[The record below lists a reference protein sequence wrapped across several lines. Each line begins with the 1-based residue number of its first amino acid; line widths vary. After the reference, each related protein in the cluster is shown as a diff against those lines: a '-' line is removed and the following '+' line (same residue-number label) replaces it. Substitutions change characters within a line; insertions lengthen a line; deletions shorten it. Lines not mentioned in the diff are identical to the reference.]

1 VVTNKFGHKSW
12 PREIVHFRRQADAEA
27 VLKPGACDS
36 PIEAKDTTHK
46 KLNAVVLRA
55 FMTRLHLVCSG
66 ASKSPSVWFP
76 DPTPK
81 VLDQAR
87 KVRIV
92 WRDAI
97 EPFSVFQSGA
107 TNHPKILSGAKLV
120 RRDGKL
126 GENFQKILCFIET
139 PAEGLDLPL
148 DIRGTPFQRRVWG
161 CPARDSGR
169 VHRDLWGARRPHRPT
184 EICSRRCKRLR
195 CQCPS
200 PGDPVPSRHQKQWHS
215 FRLLL
220 GRRA

>member
-1 VVTNKFGHKSW
+1 MSLVNMDADFRVKTTQDAACE
-12 PREIVHFRRQADAEA
+12 EIAFAIGESALGTVLVARSAE
-27 VLKPGACDS
+27 G
-36 PIEAKDTTHK
+36 
-46 KLNAVVLRA
+46 
-55 FMTRLHLVCSG
+55 VCAILIGSEPAELEG
-66 ASKSPSVWFP
+66 DLASRFTES
-76 DPTPK
+76 
-81 VLDQAR
+81 
-87 KVRIV
+87 
-92 WRDAI
+92 
-97 EPFSVFQSGA
+97 
-107 TNHPKILSGAKLV
+107 KLV
-120 RRDGKL
+120 RDDRKL
-126 GENFQKILCFIET
+126 GDDLRKILRFIET